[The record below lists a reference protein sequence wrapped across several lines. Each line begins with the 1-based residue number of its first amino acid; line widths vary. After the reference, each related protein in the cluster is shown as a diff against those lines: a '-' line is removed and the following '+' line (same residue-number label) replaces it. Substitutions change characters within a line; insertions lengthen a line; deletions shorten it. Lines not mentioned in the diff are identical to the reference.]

1 MAPSHA
7 LREEINEIVR
17 ERLVS
22 RGYTNAEKSLAVHY
36 GAGGRAGRRRWA
48 TIFFAGQSR

>member
-17 ERLVS
+17 ERLVRDGAVHSPAMQSERLVS
-22 RGYTNAEKSLAVHY
+22 RGYTNAEKSLAAH
-36 GAGGRAGRRRWA
+36 
-48 TIFFAGQSR
+48 